1 MVGVIGVLCLALGAT
16 GTNAVLAPSGAL
28 RDGIGKLPLRNVRT
42 LTVLVVPPQPAV
54 DAAAIE
60 DVMTYAQL
68 DLAVEGRSVT
78 AILGEDVSPTK
89 EALAT
94 LYRDAGTD
102 GFLVLRLVPTQSA
115 RDLFDLQAQVLDHS
129 GTARAR
135 FALARAVHAP
145 STPPPAA
152 VAQPAAS
159 PPVPSPPATTPAPQ
173 PMAVAPASPPAAAP
187 AVPPV
192 APAPAPPPATT
203 ALVLEF
209 DPAALSNAVA
219 KLVAKT
225 DWSGEGK
232 VLVYAALPADDDG
245 GGPAFHHLWR
255 HATALLTQ
263 ALEAQLA
270 GWTVEAVDDSAFTVD
285 AAVLAGRAARKRAR
299 RHVVAQIKPAEAT
312 VTLQAR
318 QDHRTVA
325 KVTLTAASLRQVPAP
340 AQDAGAPRSSAT
352 RAWRKAAFL
361 EQALVAKE
369 GVVTTTSGVKRDL
382 KAVAAQLDDPSLDR
396 AVATSSRNSL
406 WAGAV
411 ASLGLA
417 GCVMTGI
424 SAGILAVVLMAV
436 GASGGDNTW
445 LVGLG
450 SACAVCI
457 CMPLG
462 QLASWAF
469 WQTVVGIVCPVTV
482 DAAVLRRATQKFN
495 RRLVKKE
502 GVDPADVEE
511 SLVGENDD
519 DDDD

>member
-1 MVGVIGVLCLALGAT
+1 M
-16 GTNAVLAPSGAL
+16 
-28 RDGIGKLPLRNVRT
+28 
-42 LTVLVVPPQPAV
+42 
-54 DAAAIE
+54 
-60 DVMTYAQL
+60 
-68 DLAVEGRSVT
+68 
-78 AILGEDVSPTK
+78 
-89 EALAT
+89 
-94 LYRDAGTD
+94 
-102 GFLVLRLVPTQSA
+102 
-115 RDLFDLQAQVLDHS
+115 
-129 GTARAR
+129 
-135 FALARAVHAP
+135 
-145 STPPPAA
+145 
-152 VAQPAAS
+152 
-159 PPVPSPPATTPAPQ
+159 
-173 PMAVAPASPPAAAP
+173 
-187 AVPPV
+187 
-192 APAPAPPPATT
+192 
-203 ALVLEF
+203 EF

-225 DWSGEGK
+225 DWRGEGK
-232 VLVYAALPADDDG
+232 VLVYAALPAEDDG

-255 HATALLTQ
+255 HATTVLTQ
-263 ALEAQLA
+263 ALEAQLP
-270 GWTVEAVDDSAFTVD
+270 GWTVETVDDSAFTVD

-299 RHVVAQIKPAEAT
+299 RHVVAQIKPSEAT

-325 KVTLTAASLRQVPAP
+325 KVTLTAAALRQVHAP
-340 AQDAGAPRSSAT
+340 SQDAGAPRSAAT

-424 SAGILAVVLMAV
+424 SAGILALVLMGV
-436 GASGGDNTW
+436 GASGDGNAW

-511 SLVGENDD
+511 SLVGEKDD
-519 DDDD
+519 DD